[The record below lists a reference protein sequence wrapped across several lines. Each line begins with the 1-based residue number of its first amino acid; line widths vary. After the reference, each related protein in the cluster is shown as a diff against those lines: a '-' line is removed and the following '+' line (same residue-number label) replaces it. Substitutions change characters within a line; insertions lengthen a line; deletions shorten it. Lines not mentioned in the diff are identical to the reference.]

1 MHGVCTCYYLFIYL
15 AHLVTVT
22 VSSYAMLARGV
33 MRFVFLL
40 HLMLLN
46 ASGRLLPC
54 RHPAVGAASAFFATQ
69 FCRRPLCHRPLLSS
83 PPKFRTMTMSSA
95 ASDGELKAA
104 LPPSSSSPQRE
115 EGMLFGRFQISPEQ
129 IFYRSPSNMSAAIVN
144 LRPIVAGH
152 VLVVSARVAPLLSDL
167 SDEEH
172 ADLWATVRTVQTML
186 RDCHGT
192 CAFNVAVQDG
202 RLAGQSV
209 PHAHVHILPRVE
221 GDFDRNDDVYDEIEA
236 WAPRTEVSEAKK
248 GAENKL
254 AVPEDQYRRDRTME
268 QMAEEA
274 RQYREALFHIN
285 DGNKN

>member
-1 MHGVCTCYYLFIYL
+1 
-15 AHLVTVT
+15 
-22 VSSYAMLARGV
+22 
-33 MRFVFLL
+33 
-40 HLMLLN
+40 
-46 ASGRLLPC
+46 
-54 RHPAVGAASAFFATQ
+54 
-69 FCRRPLCHRPLLSS
+69 
-83 PPKFRTMTMSSA
+83 
-95 ASDGELKAA
+95 
-104 LPPSSSSPQRE
+104 
-115 EGMLFGRFQISPEQ
+115 
-129 IFYRSPSNMSAAIVN
+129 MSAAIVN

-236 WAPRTEVSEAKK
+236 WAPRTEVYS
-248 GAENKL
+248 
-254 AVPEDQYRRDRTME
+254 AVV
-268 QMAEEA
+268 
-274 RQYREALFHIN
+274 LCL
-285 DGNKN
+285 GSL